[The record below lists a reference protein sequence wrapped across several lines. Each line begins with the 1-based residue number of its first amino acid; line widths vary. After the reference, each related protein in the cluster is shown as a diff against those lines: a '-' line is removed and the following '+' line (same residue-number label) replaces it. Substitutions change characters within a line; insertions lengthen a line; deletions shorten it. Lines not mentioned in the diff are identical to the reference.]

1 MSEPGLKA
9 GAAAVNITP
18 PMGCFLQGCGRGKPS
33 IGVHRD
39 LYAKAL
45 VLGVGATRVGLVTL
59 DLLGLDRTTVEA
71 MRAAIAAA
79 AHIPGENVMLAC
91 SHTHAG
97 PHVQGTGGDAWG
109 LAIGDGIDPDY
120 VDLMVRAGAGAVA
133 MAARVMRP
141 ARLGYAESTASFAVN
156 RRLSTDSRTGLR
168 PNPGG
173 RADHRVRVVS
183 ILDGAKPPA
192 TDRPPPPPR
201 AVLFV
206 YSCRP
211 TIMGTDNL
219 EISPDYPGVAQTF
232 VEEAYGGG
240 PTSGTGL
247 PDGPGT
253 LALFAQGCSGDLQP
267 HLTTPDGKA
276 FRPGAKAD
284 VHRLGRQL
292 GAAVVKAVESTPRS
306 TAAIDLAAVTV
317 PVALPLTEA
326 PWDRQLAALIAG
338 GRGPTF
344 RGHRNQAGLLLTD
357 AGRARHVLTRGAQG
371 PLPASPRT
379 DIQALRLGEL
389 HLVGLPGEVMCESGW
404 KIEAGLPGRA
414 LVISQANG
422 NIGRPSTTRAHAGA
436 GGEPTLARMLHHLPA
451 PHDHRSEELLVAAGQ
466 AARRALG
473 EAALAAARN
482 QGHATDPATQPGSV
496 PVSDLGRMEEVVP

>member
-1 MSEPGLKA
+1 MSGPGLQA
-9 GAAAVNITP
+9 GTAAVNITP
-18 PMGCFLQGCGRGKPS
+18 PVGCFLQGCTRGKPS

-59 DLLGLDRTTVEA
+59 DLFGLDRTTAAA
-71 MRAAIAAA
+71 MRASIAAA
-79 AHIPGENVMLAC
+79 ADIPGDHVMLAC
-91 SHTHAG
+91 SNTHAG
-97 PHVQGTGGDAWG
+97 PHVQGTGGDDRGSAVG
-109 LAIGDGIDPDY
+109 GGIDPDC
-120 VDLMVRAGAGAVA
+120 VDPMVRAVAGAAA
-133 MAARVMRP
+133 MAVRVMRP
-141 ARLGYAESTASFAVN
+141 ARLGCAGSTAGFAVN
-156 RRLSTDSRTGLR
+156 RRLPADGRTGPG

-173 RADHRVRVVS
+173 QVDHRVRVVT

-192 TDRPPPPPR
+192 TDRPAPPPR

-211 TIMGTDNL
+211 AIMDNL

-232 VEEAYGGG
+232 IEEACGGG
-240 PTSGTGL
+240 PASGTGF

-267 HLTTPDGKA
+267 RLTTPDGQA

-284 VHRLGRQL
+284 AHRFGRQL

-317 PVALPLTEA
+317 PVALPSTEA
-326 PWDRQLAALIAG
+326 PRDRQLEALVAG
-338 GRGPTF
+338 GRAPAFGRHPDL
-344 RGHRNQAGLLLTD
+344 AGQPLTD
-357 AGRARHVLTRGAQG
+357 AGRGRRVLAGVEG
-371 PLPASPRT
+371 PLPAIPRI
-379 DIQALRLGEL
+379 DIQAFRLGEL
-389 HLVGLPGEVMCESGW
+389 HLVGLPGEVTCESGW
-404 KIEAGLPGRA
+404 KIEADLPGPA

-422 NIGRPSTTRAHAGA
+422 DSGRLSTTPAHAGA
-436 GGEPTLARMLHHLPA
+436 GREPTLPRKLRHLPA
-451 PHDHRSEELLVAAGQ
+451 PHDHRSEQLLVAAGK

-473 EAALAAARN
+473 GAPVTAGNRGLE
-482 QGHATDPATQPGSV
+482 TDRIPQLPSA
-496 PVSDLGRMEEVVP
+496 PVYDLGRTEEAVP